1 MDYPTLRRIAFGFI
15 LAVLIAVG
23 IVFGVTM
30 ALHARHEAARADAAE
45 HKLAET
51 RTSLAL
57 TREALGETGT
67 ALHTTQDRLA
77 HTSQVLSR
85 TSSQRSALQRQSQN
99 CRYLVRVNDHLLWG
113 MTNYDTATD
122 RLIDGQRARATAS
135 VKRASA
141 HVQAIQ
147 ALVKR
152 SGHRT
157 ISDLVT
163 ACAPPVTP

>member
-1 MDYPTLRRIAFGFI
+1 
-15 LAVLIAVG
+15 
-23 IVFGVTM
+23 
-30 ALHARHEAARADAAE
+30 
-45 HKLAET
+45 
-51 RTSLAL
+51 
-57 TREALGETGT
+57 
-67 ALHTTQDRLA
+67 
-77 HTSQVLSR
+77 
-85 TSSQRSALQRQSQN
+85 
-99 CRYLVRVNDHLLWG
+99 